1 MRGIVILNL
10 SEGSE
15 PTIDIQYPEN
25 ICDELQIS
33 TSGLLSLFEQHKTVK
48 TGPNYLE
55 MQIKR
60 NVSVASFFTGHS
72 NRSFLGKPEHSIT
85 LFLSVDDTLPKT
97 FMGQVRRIAYEL
109 LPKRQEPDFYDQFV
123 KYFELLKK
131 GELDPYYQQMRELT
145 QDLSSKRE
153 RIDDLAQKVSLLVSD
168 RSDHLRNVDA
178 LKDEINGLYT
188 KMDEWSAQ
196 MAELNEYNASLT
208 MKIRELNKLSTQ
220 QKNELT
226 QRDAQIANLTAILN
240 EKSEIEEGAEMLLD
254 QIKRIKSEDQNLNQE
269 ISKLNETNKN
279 LKFQVLKANRENEAH
294 LDIITNLK
302 LEMRALR
309 QQISSGN
316 SDKGKKKDEIV
327 EMKKELKV
335 LRRERDHYKEIVK
348 KNKLL

>member
-1 MRGIVILNL
+1 MRGIVILKL

-15 PTIDIQYPEN
+15 PTVDIQYPEN

-33 TSGLLSLFEQHKTVK
+33 TSGLLSLFEQHKNVK

-85 LFLSVDDTLPKT
+85 IFLSDDDTLPNT
-97 FMGQVRRIAYEL
+97 FEGQVRRIAFEL
-109 LPKRQEPDFYDQFV
+109 LPKRQDPDFYEYFV
-123 KYFELLKK
+123 QYFELLKR
-131 GELDPYYQQMRELT
+131 GELDPYYQQILELT
-145 QDLSSKRE
+145 QDLSSKKG

-168 RSDHLRNVDA
+168 RSDHLRNVEA

-188 KMDEWSAQ
+188 KMDNWSAQ

-208 MKIRELNKLSTQ
+208 MKIKELNKITTE
-220 QKNELT
+220 QKNQLI
-226 QRDAQIANLTAILN
+226 QKDSQIANLNSILKD
-240 EKSEIEEGAEMLLD
+240 KSEIEEGAEKLLE
-254 QIKRIKSEDQNLNQE
+254 QIKIIKSEDQNLSQQ
-269 ISKLNETNKN
+269 ISNLNETNKK

-294 LDIITNLK
+294 LETITNLRSEISDLK
-302 LEMRALR
+302 
-309 QQISSGN
+309 QQISYE
-316 SDKGKKKDEIV
+316 DIEIGEEEDDIL